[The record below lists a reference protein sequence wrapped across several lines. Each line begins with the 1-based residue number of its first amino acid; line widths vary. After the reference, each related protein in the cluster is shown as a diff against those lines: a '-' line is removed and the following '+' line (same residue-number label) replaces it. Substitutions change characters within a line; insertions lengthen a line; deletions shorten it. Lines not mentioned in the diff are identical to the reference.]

1 MNTRKPNGTAWAAG
15 SEPDP
20 EELASGADAADP
32 AGALADSRAQLRELV
47 EGRQRGAAGS
57 GPFPRSRLMRA
68 ALDSRYR
75 PLLLA
80 GGTAAVLLLG
90 RRMPALRIAALVKGY
105 RLARGLWA
113 ARGR

>member
-1 MNTRKPNGTAWAAG
+1 MNIRRPDGTAWAAG

-20 EELASGADAADP
+20 EELESGVDAP
-32 AGALADSRAQLRELV
+32 APGSALADSRAQLRELV

-57 GPFPRSRLMRA
+57 SFPRSRLMRA

-80 GGTAAVLLLG
+80 GGAAAVLLLG

-105 RLARGLWA
+105 RLARSLWA

>member
-1 MNTRKPNGTAWAAG
+1 MNMRRPDGTAWAAG

-20 EELASGADAADP
+20 EELESGVDAP
-32 AGALADSRAQLRELV
+32 AAGSALADSRAQLRELV
-47 EGRQRGAAGS
+47 EGRQRRATGS
-57 GPFPRSRLMRA
+57 SSFPRSRLMRA

-80 GGTAAVLLLG
+80 GGAAAVLLLG

-105 RLARGLWA
+105 RLARSLWA

>member
-1 MNTRKPNGTAWAAG
+1 MSTPKPDSAAWAAG

-20 EELASGADAADP
+20 EGLETV
-32 AGALADSRAQLRELV
+32 ALAPASALDESRAQLRELV
-47 EGRQRGAAGS
+47 EGRQPGAAGNGS
-57 GPFPRSRLMRA
+57 FPRSRLMRA
-68 ALDSRYR
+68 ALESRYR

-80 GGTAAVLLLG
+80 GGAATVLLLG

-105 RLARGLWA
+105 RLARSLWT

>member
-1 MNTRKPNGTAWAAG
+1 MNTRKPDGSAWAAG

-20 EELASGADAADP
+20 EDLESEAAAP
-32 AGALADSRAQLRELV
+32 GSALADSRARLRELV

-57 GPFPRSRLMRA
+57 GSFPRSRLMRA

-80 GGTAAVLLLG
+80 GGAATVLLLG
-90 RRMPALRIAALVKGY
+90 RRIPALRIAALVKGY